1 MAEAGKGCATG
12 ARAHKYK
19 YLLKMHMA
27 GWPLLKQKDQS
38 GLLKMPNNHLISCER
53 DGDFYRYR
61 LPVADEFLC
70 YLCRGKKA
78 VRHQKKAAAVVPQ
91 QSLSM
96 A

>member
-1 MAEAGKGCATG
+1 MAEARKVCAIGTL
-12 ARAHKYK
+12 ARRYK
-19 YLLKMHMA
+19 YSLEMHMA
-27 GWPLLKQKDQS
+27 GWSLLKQKDES
-38 GLLKMPNNHLISCER
+38 GLLRMPNNHLISCER

>member
-1 MAEAGKGCATG
+1 MAEAGKVCAIG
-12 ARAHKYK
+12 ARAHKCK
-19 YLLKMHMA
+19 YLLEMHMA
-27 GWPLLKQKDQS
+27 AWSLLKHKDES
-38 GLLKMPNNHLISCER
+38 GLLRMPNNHLVSCER
-53 DGDFYRYR
+53 DGDLYRYR

-70 YLCRGKKA
+70 YLRRGKKA

>member
-1 MAEAGKGCATG
+1 MAEAGKVCAIGT
-12 ARAHKYK
+12 RAHKYR
-19 YLLKMHMA
+19 YLLEMHMA
-27 GWPLLKQKDQS
+27 GWSLLKQKDES
-38 GLLKMPNNHLISCER
+38 GLLRMPNNHLISCER